1 MAASF
6 KNSAAR
12 TGNRTARFETGVVA
26 SVNVQNMTVDWTAQH
41 SGKQMAGVQV
51 MSPYLHYNNGEGFSC
66 CPEVGAIC
74 VLCWPSD
81 EESPF
86 VMGFITAP
94 EIVGAVSGDVQQESQ
109 DPDVESPDDMP
120 PAQTTNSG
128 GTTTPKTTDASYRA
142 GRPVMNPGD
151 IWIQGRDEN
160 FLILKRGGVLQ
171 IGSTNICQR
180 AYVPISNFIRDFC
193 ENYELNTA
201 AGSLSWL
208 VHPVERD
215 PGGNAPTEFTLL
227 TREFAQD
234 KSASIK
240 VSVGSLDSE
249 PTPPGGP
256 DGDKTYIEI
265 VIAPGAMDPSSGVVS
280 GDPVYVLRLSK
291 NGYSYSMQAGSRT
304 IEVKQNDSLTVGG
317 NQTIQVTKDRSV
329 TVQGKVTETITGE
342 HNITG
347 SDSSTETWGKIKTI
361 TAALTKIG
369 GPDASEPGVLGLQ
382 LLQWLATHTHVPYS
396 PPVQAGALQSI
407 LAKKVMLK

>member
-1 MAASF
+1 MGASF
-6 KNSAAR
+6 RNSAAR
-12 TGNRTARFETGVVA
+12 TGNRTARFETGVIA
-26 SVNVQNMTVDWTAQH
+26 GANTQNMTVDWTAQH

-51 MSPYLHYNNGEGFSC
+51 MSPYLHYNNGEGFNC

-94 EIVGAVSGDVQQESQ
+94 EVTGAVSGDVKQEAQ

-180 AYVPISNFIRDFC
+180 AYVPINNYIRDFC

-208 VHPVERD
+208 VHPVEKD

-249 PTPPGGP
+249 PQPP
-256 DGDKTYIEI
+256 DAKAKTYIE
-265 VIAPGAMDPSSGVVS
+265 VVVAPNNIDPASGKVS
-280 GDPVYVLRLSK
+280 GDPAYVLRISK
-291 NGYSYSMQAGSRT
+291 DGYSYSMQAGSRT
-304 IEVKQNDSLTVGG
+304 VEVKQDDSLTVGR
-317 NQTIQVTKDRSV
+317 NQTIQVTKDRSL
-329 TVQGKVTETITGE
+329 TVGGKVTETITGK
-342 HNITG
+342 HSITG
-347 SDSSTETWGKIKTI
+347 ADSSTETWAKIKTI
-361 TAALTKIG
+361 DAPLTKIG
-369 GPDASEPGVLGLQ
+369 GPDASEPATLGLQ
-382 LLQWLATHTHVPYS
+382 LLQWLATHTHPS
-396 PPVQAGALQSI
+396 NGIPTQAGMLQAI
-407 LAKKVMLK
+407 LAKQVMVK

>member
-6 KNSAAR
+6 KNSASR
-12 TGNRTARFETGVVA
+12 TGNRTARFETGVIA

-51 MSPYLHYNNGEGFSC
+51 MSPYLHYNNGEGYNF

-94 EIVGAVSGDVQQESQ
+94 EIVGAASGNVQQESQ

-120 PAQTTNSG
+120 SAQTTNSG

-160 FLILKRGGVLQ
+160 FLILKRGGVLH
-171 IGSTNICQR
+171 IGSTNVCQR
-180 AYVPISNFIRDFC
+180 AYVPIANYIRDFC

-208 VHPVERD
+208 VHPVEKD

-227 TREFAQD
+227 AREFAQD
-234 KSASIK
+234 RNASIK
-240 VSVGSLDSE
+240 VSVGSLNSE
-249 PTPPGGP
+249 PKPPGGP
-256 DGDKTYIEI
+256 SDDKTFIEV
-265 VIAPGAMDPSSGVVS
+265 VIAPSNIDPASGQVS
-280 GDPVYVLRLSK
+280 GDPTYVLRISK
-291 NGYSYSMQAGSRT
+291 DGHSYSMQAGNRT
-304 IEVKQNDSLTVGG
+304 VEVKGNDSLTVEGD
-317 NQTIQVTKDRSV
+317 QTIQVTGDRSV

-347 SDSSTETWGKIKTI
+347 SDASTETWAKIKVI
-361 TAALTKIG
+361 DAPLTKIG
-369 GPDASEPGVLGLQ
+369 GPDASEPGTLGLK
-382 LLQWLATHTHVPYS
+382 LLEWLATHTHVPYS
-396 PPVQAGALQSI
+396 PPIQAGTLQSI
-407 LAKKVMLK
+407 LSKKVMLK

>member
-6 KNSAAR
+6 RNSAAR

-51 MSPYLHYNNGEGFSC
+51 MSPYLHYNNGEGFNC
-66 CPEVGAIC
+66 CPETGAIC

-94 EIVGAVSGDVQQESQ
+94 EIVGAVSGNVQQEAQ
-109 DPDVESPDDMP
+109 DPDVESPDDMS

-208 VHPVERD
+208 VHPVEKD
-215 PGGNAPTEFTLL
+215 PAGNAPTEFTLL

-249 PTPPGGP
+249 PKPPGGP
-256 DGDKTYIEI
+256 SDDKTYIEV
-265 VIAPGAMDPSSGVVS
+265 VIAPGNIDPASEEVS
-280 GDPVYVLRLSK
+280 GDPLYVLRISK
-291 NGYSYSMQAGSRT
+291 DGYSYSMQAGSRT
-304 IEVKQNDSLTVGG
+304 VEVKQDDSLTVGR

-329 TVQGKVTETITGE
+329 TVGGKVTETITGE

-347 SDSSTETWGKIKTI
+347 SDASTETWAKIKTI
-361 TAALTKIG
+361 SAALVKLG

-382 LLQWLATHTHVPYS
+382 LLSWLATHTHVPYS
-396 PPVQAGALQSI
+396 PPIQAGALQAI

>member
-51 MSPYLHYNNGEGFSC
+51 MSPYLHYNNGEGYNC

-94 EIVGAVSGDVQQESQ
+94 EIVGAVSGDVQQEAQ
-109 DPDVESPDDMP
+109 DPDVESSDDMP

-180 AYVPISNFIRDFC
+180 AYVPISNYIRDFC

-208 VHPVERD
+208 VHPVEKD

-249 PTPPGGP
+249 PTADPKAA
-256 DGDKTYIEI
+256 KTYIEV
-265 VIAPGAMDPSSGVVS
+265 VIAPGNIDPASGEVS
-280 GDPVYVLRLSK
+280 GDPAYVLRISK
-291 NGYSYSMQAGSRT
+291 DGYSYSMQAGCRAV
-304 IEVKQNDSLTVGG
+304 EVKKDDSLTVGG
-317 NQTIQVTKDRSV
+317 DQTIQVTGDRSV
-329 TVQGKVTETITGE
+329 TVNGKVTETITGE

-347 SDSSTETWGKIKTI
+347 SDASTETWAKIKTI
-361 TAALTKIG
+361 DAPLTKIG
-369 GPDASEPGVLGLQ
+369 GPDASEPPPLGLQ
-382 LLQWLATHTHVPYS
+382 LVQWLATHTHLPYA
-396 PPVQAGALQSI
+396 PPTQVGTLQAI
-407 LAKKVMLK
+407 LAKKVVVK

>member
-1 MAASF
+1 M
-6 KNSAAR
+6 
-12 TGNRTARFETGVVA
+12 
-26 SVNVQNMTVDWTAQH
+26 
-41 SGKQMAGVQV
+41 
-51 MSPYLHYNNGEGFSC
+51 
-66 CPEVGAIC
+66 
-74 VLCWPSD
+74 
-81 EESPF
+81 
-86 VMGFITAP
+86 
-94 EIVGAVSGDVQQESQ
+94 
-109 DPDVESPDDMP
+109 
-120 PAQTTNSG
+120 
-128 GTTTPKTTDASYRA
+128 
-142 GRPVMNPGD
+142 
-151 IWIQGRDEN
+151 
-160 FLILKRGGVLQ
+160 ILKRGGVLQ